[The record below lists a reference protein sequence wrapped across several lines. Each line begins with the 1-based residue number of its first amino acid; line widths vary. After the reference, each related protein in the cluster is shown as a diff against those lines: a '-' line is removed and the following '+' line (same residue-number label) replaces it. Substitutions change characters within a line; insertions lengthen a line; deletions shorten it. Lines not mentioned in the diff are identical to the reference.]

1 MMTMMMMMMCRVS
14 VAPVFTSL
22 DAMMR
27 SAVLA
32 VSVGDSVRLRCD
44 AVGRPRVQVQWFKDD
59 KMLSASAPASPP
71 AAASSSSSSL
81 PPSFYDYPHPADGP
95 PSRSIRY

>member
-22 DAMMR
+22 DAMTR

-71 AAASSSSSSL
+71 AASSSSSL